1 MSSSLTRGH
10 QPQYSPKQQFRTD
23 DYPKKNDT
31 STLDKEKNLHYP
43 IDISIWKRKWHFI
56 NLTQIHTCLYDKFRP
71 KFEFKWLIP
80 ISKECTCHVQLKL
93 ALWPTFSTRLWNE
106 VLLFCYYWTQLIPHQ
121 PGIFWAIFVWNY
133 PNGHW
138 KEELKL
144 LPVIFL
150 YFIIVSSWSGAL
162 STWTFFAKECCTQSI
177 VKIINPFN
185 SSWEDENMKSS
196 DNNANPCQH
205 QFWSDKLTF
214 NHN

>member
-23 DYPKKNDT
+23 DYPKKKTPAHWIKKKIYIIQLIFQFGRGSGT
-31 STLDKEKNLHYP
+31 S
-43 IDISIWKRKWHFI
+43 F
-56 NLTQIHTCLYDKFRP
+56 NLTQIHTCLYVKFRP
-71 KFEFKWLIP
+71 KFESEWLIP

-121 PGIFWAIFVWNY
+121 PFIFWAIFVWNY

-162 STWTFFAKECCTQSI
+162 STWTIFAKECCTQII